1 MMLPQKYKEN
11 MKEILGSDYEK
22 YINSLTE
29 ERYYGLRTN
38 DIKINSLNFKNISQF
53 KLTPI
58 EWTNNGYY
66 YSKEIQ
72 PAKHPYYYAGLYYIQ
87 EPSAMLPGEILP
99 IEEGDKVLDLCAA
112 PGGKSTQLG
121 AKLNNTGLLVC
132 NDISPSRTKGVVK
145 NIEMFGITNSIIMS
159 ESPKKMETYFTE
171 FFDKVLIDAPCSGE
185 GMFRKEPSMLK
196 HWNEDIN
203 LHYADIQKDIL
214 LSGAKMLKQGGYLVY
229 STCTFSLE
237 ENEKVIDWFINE
249 NSNFELIN
257 IPCEYGI
264 ENGIVNNEIDN
275 DLNRAARLW
284 PHKIKGE
291 GHFVALLH
299 KKEKEMLSL
308 NNNFDFNCPNEKDII
323 EYIKFEE
330 EILNIKLDRKRMT
343 IINGNLYLLPIL
355 MPNIKGL
362 RVLKTGLNLGEL
374 KKKRF
379 EPSQAFAS
387 SLKINDVK
395 NVVNIPV
402 DSIDVIKYL
411 KGETLELE
419 ANNGFNLVCVDN
431 FSLGWAKKVNKLL
444 KNKYSTG
451 WRWM

>member
-1 MMLPQKYKEN
+1 
-11 MKEILGSDYEK
+11 
-22 YINSLTE
+22 
-29 ERYYGLRTN
+29 
-38 DIKINSLNFKNISQF
+38 
-53 KLTPI
+53 
-58 EWTNNGYY
+58 
-66 YSKEIQ
+66 
-72 PAKHPYYYAGLYYIQ
+72 
-87 EPSAMLPGEILP
+87 
-99 IEEGDKVLDLCAA
+99 
-112 PGGKSTQLG
+112 
-121 AKLNNTGLLVC
+121 
-132 NDISPSRTKGVVK
+132 
-145 NIEMFGITNSIIMS
+145 
-159 ESPKKMETYFTE
+159 
-171 FFDKVLIDAPCSGE
+171 
-185 GMFRKEPSMLK
+185 MFRKEPSMLK

-374 KKKRF
+374 KKKDL
-379 EPSQAFAS
+379 S
-387 SLKINDVK
+387 
-395 NVVNIPV
+395 
-402 DSIDVIKYL
+402 
-411 KGETLELE
+411 
-419 ANNGFNLVCVDN
+419 
-431 FSLGWAKKVNKLL
+431 LL
-444 KNKYSTG
+444 KHLLVV
-451 WRWM
+451 